1 MPTFTPNL
9 PPIVDEVVPVI
20 DDDLLIRF
28 RGRWVAAT
36 DMQAPVVAHLLDNLG
51 SMVPIEEVRDAYV
64 QVGGSDDLDAIRS
77 LMHRVGR
84 KLVAVGASVTY
95 ARHRAGMMV
104 SVVAASPSAAL
115 Q

>member
-1 MPTFTPNL
+1 MPTITPNL
-9 PPIVDEVVPVI
+9 PPVLDEVAPVI

-51 SMVPIEEVRDAYV
+51 EMVSIDEVRAAYTSA
-64 QVGGSDDLDAIRS
+64 GGSDDLDAIRS
-77 LMHRVGR
+77 LMHRIGR
-84 KLVAVGASVTY
+84 KLTAVGASVTY

-104 SVVAASPSAAL
+104 SVATGPSVAMS
-115 Q
+115 